1 MPPRKTVIVPDM
13 VENHVTVALPEDLP
27 NPTYAALI
35 RGLQGLLH
43 AAGLG
48 PRSTIRPDPHITDTE
63 LNSAYR
69 EAAELIGPAHQ

>member
-1 MPPRKTVIVPDM
+1 MPPRTTVIVSSM
-13 VENHVTVALPEDLP
+13 VERHVTVALPEDLP

-43 AAGLG
+43 ATGLS

-63 LNSAYR
+63 LNFAYR
-69 EAAELIGPAHQ
+69 EASEFDPWAP